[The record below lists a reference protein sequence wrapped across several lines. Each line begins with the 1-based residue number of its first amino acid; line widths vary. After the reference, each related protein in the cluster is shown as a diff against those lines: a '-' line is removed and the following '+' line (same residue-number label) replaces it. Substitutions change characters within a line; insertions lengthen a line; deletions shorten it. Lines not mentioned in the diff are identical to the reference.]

1 VEQLT
6 RVLSKELGPKQITV
20 NAVSPGATETELF
33 RKGKSDVL
41 IASYI
46 HLSSLGRLGQVDD
59 IADVV
64 TFLATDE
71 ACWITGQTI
80 RVNGGTC

>member
-1 VEQLT
+1 LT
-6 RVLSKELGPKQITV
+6 RVLSKELGPKNITV
-20 NAVSPGATETELF
+20 NVVSPGATETELF
-33 RKGKSDVL
+33 RKGKSDDL
-41 IASYI
+41 ITSFI
-46 HLSSLGRLGQVDD
+46 QLSSFGQLGQVDD

-71 ACWITGQTI
+71 ARWVTGQNI